1 MRNNFHTIIFSPTY
15 DFCYYDIENPKINLF
30 IDLFKN
36 QKNLNNIVFDLTYN
50 EKDYKGNLKE
60 YTSNHIIYL
69 LKFISKIIEKVPN
82 IKIFLYLEKIKEL
95 ITNKKVKIFLRNI

>member
-15 DFCYYDIENPKINLF
+15 DFCDYDAENPKINLF

-36 QKNLNNIVFDLTYN
+36 QKSLNNIVFDLTYN
-50 EKDYKGNLKE
+50 EKDYNENLKE
-60 YTSNHIIYL
+60 YTSDQIIYL
-69 LKFISKIIEKVPN
+69 LKFISTIIEKVPN

-95 ITNKKVKIFLRNI
+95 ITNKKGKIFLRNI